1 MKNLLLDNVA
11 AINEVRRTAEAL
23 KKGGV
28 SLNGVSGPVKTVII
42 AALDS
47 IFAGQGSLA
56 FLVSG
61 PELPMY
67 ELYPADLPRVQ
78 ADAKSRE
85 VQAERVAALRFLRG
99 EERGIVF
106 VTAEALLQ
114 KLPDKTAAQEGIE
127 INCGSITDQQELI
140 AKFTEFGY
148 ERIFFPS
155 TANCPCA

>member
-61 PELPMY
+61 RDEIREYRRSLNWFYPELPMY

-114 KLPDKTAAQEGIE
+114 KLPDKSPQA
-127 INCGSITDQQELI
+127 L
-140 AKFTEFGY
+140 
-148 ERIFFPS
+148 R
-155 TANCPCA
+155 